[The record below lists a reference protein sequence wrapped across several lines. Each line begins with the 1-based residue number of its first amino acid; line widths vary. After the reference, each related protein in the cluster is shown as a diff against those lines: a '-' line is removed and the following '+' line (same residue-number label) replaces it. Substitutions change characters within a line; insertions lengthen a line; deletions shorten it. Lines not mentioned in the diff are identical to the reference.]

1 MRRALPL
8 AALLAMLA
16 SPPAWC
22 ESALAVIVSVHQAD
36 TPLDLDELALIY
48 ARKRQ
53 FWPDGRRIQPI
64 NLAAEHPL
72 RLRFSRAVFKA
83 PPATLDSYWN
93 EQYFHGVRPPYVV
106 ASDAAMLRLVSNTAG
121 AIGYVDAC
129 RASDEVRI
137 VGFIDAEAHW
147 RRVDALPA
155 ECGAAPP

>member
-1 MRRALPL
+1 MRHALPL
-8 AALLAMLA
+8 AALLAVLA
-16 SPPAWC
+16 IPPAW
-22 ESALAVIVSVHQAD
+22 ADGVLAVIVGVRQAD

-48 ARKRQ
+48 QRKRQ

-83 PPATLDSYWN
+83 PPAALDGYWN

-106 ASDAAMLRLVSNTAG
+106 ASDAAMLRLVGDTAG

-129 RASDEVRI
+129 STGGSVRI
-137 VGFIDAEAHW
+137 VGLIDSDARW
-147 RRVDALPA
+147 RRADASPA
-155 ECGAAPP
+155 DCGQAPP